1 MGKITNQLMTNSLF
15 KGSKDNISCIVIAFK
30 NYIIKPSESLKK
42 IETFTYENESTRD
55 NEIPLTAKVTT
66 ILKDEA
72 KISSRCFKRPSSK
85 NQKKKYL
92 KIRKAFTTNLEPL
105 AIK

>member
-1 MGKITNQLMTNSLF
+1 MRKITNQLMTNSLF
-15 KGSKDNISCIVIAFK
+15 KGSTNDISYIVIAFK

-42 IETFTYENESTRD
+42 IETFTYEDEPTRE
-55 NEIPLTAKVTT
+55 NEIPLNAKVTT

-72 KISSRCFKRPSSK
+72 EISSICFKRSSSK
-85 NQKKKYL
+85 NEKKKYL

-105 AIK
+105 AIN